1 MEPDQLAELDRAKEQ
16 LLVFARD
23 VNAMYQSER
32 AKARELAD
40 ALAKLQESYLAT
52 VRTLAFIVEAKDS
65 STREHLDRT
74 HDYARALSRVVMP
87 GVEVGPALSYGFLL
101 HDVGK
106 VGIPESILCK
116 PGPLTEEEYE
126 VMKTHPLIGVQI
138 VAPIAFL
145 DDSVDIIRCH
155 HERWDGKGYPDGL
168 RAEGIPLGA
177 RIFSV
182 CDTFDAMTSDRP
194 YRRALPFDDAVAE
207 IERCG
212 GTQFDPDVVTAFIA
226 MCAELRDDQGRPVR
240 SGPRA

>member
-1 MEPDQLAELDRAKEQ
+1 MKPDEAAQLEQAKEQ
-16 LLVFARD
+16 LLVLARD

-32 AKARELAD
+32 ARARELEEALD
-40 ALAKLQESYLAT
+40 ALQDSYLAT

-65 STREHLDRT
+65 STREHLERT
-74 HDYARALSRVVMP
+74 HDYARALARVAT
-87 GVEVGPALSYGFLL
+87 GEEAGADLSYGFLL

-116 PGPLTEEEYE
+116 PGPLTNEEYE

-138 VAPIAFL
+138 VAPIKFL
-145 DDSVDIIRCH
+145 GGAVDVIRCH
-155 HERWDGKGYPDGL
+155 HERWDGRGYPDGL
-168 RAEGIPLGA
+168 AGEDIPLGA

-194 YRRALPFDDAVAE
+194 YRRALPFDDAVSE

-212 GTQFDPDVVTAFIA
+212 GTQFDPDVVGSFVR
-226 MCAELRDDQGRPVR
+226 MCAELRGDGAAGLVA
-240 SGPRA
+240 G

>member
-1 MEPDQLAELDRAKEQ
+1 MEPEEAVQLAQAKEQ
-16 LLVFARD
+16 LLVLARD
-23 VNAMYQSER
+23 VNAMYQAER
-32 AKARELAD
+32 ARTRELQD
-40 ALAKLQESYLAT
+40 ALSALQENYLAT

-65 STREHLDRT
+65 STREHLERT

-87 GVEVGPALSYGFLL
+87 NVEVGPELSYGFLL

-116 PGPLTEEEYE
+116 PGPLTDEEYE

-138 VAPIAFL
+138 VTPMRFL
-145 DDSVDIIRCH
+145 GTAVEVIRCH
-155 HERWDGKGYPDGL
+155 HERWDGRGYPDGL
-168 RAEGIPLGA
+168 AGEGIPLAA

-194 YRRALPFDDAVAE
+194 YRRALPFDHAVEE

-212 GTQFDPDVVTAFIA
+212 GTQFDPDVVDAFVE
-226 MCAELRDDQGRPVR
+226 MCAELRGA
-240 SGPRA
+240 GLAAG

>member
-1 MEPDQLAELDRAKEQ
+1 MEPDEAAQLAQAKEQ
-16 LLVFARD
+16 LLVLARD
-23 VNAMYQSER
+23 VNAMYQAER
-32 AKARELAD
+32 LRSQELEQ
-40 ALAKLQESYLAT
+40 ALAALQENYLAT

-65 STREHLDRT
+65 STREHLERT

-87 GVEVGPALSYGFLL
+87 DVEIGPELSYGFLL

-106 VGIPESILCK
+106 VGVPESILCK
-116 PGPLTEEEYE
+116 PGPLTDEEYE

-138 VAPIAFL
+138 VSPMRFL
-145 DDSVDIIRCH
+145 GTAVEVIRCH

-168 RAEGIPLGA
+168 AGEAIPLPA

-194 YRRALPFDDAVAE
+194 YRRALSFDHAVEE

-212 GTQFDPDVVTAFIA
+212 GTQFDPDVVTSFVE
-226 MCAELRDDQGRPVR
+226 MCAELRGGR
-240 SGPRA
+240 SGVAAG

>member
-1 MEPDQLAELDRAKEQ
+1 MGPEEAVQLAQAKEQ
-16 LLVFARD
+16 LLVLARD
-23 VNAMYQSER
+23 VNSMYQAER
-32 AKARELAD
+32 ARSRELAE
-40 ALAKLQESYLAT
+40 ALAALQESYLAT

-65 STREHLDRT
+65 STREHLERT
-74 HDYARALSRVVMP
+74 HDYARALARVVMP
-87 GVEVGPALSYGFLL
+87 GVEIGPEMTYGFLL

-138 VAPIAFL
+138 VAPIQFL
-145 DDSVDIIRCH
+145 GKAIEVIRCH
-155 HERWDGKGYPDGL
+155 HERWDGRGYPDGL
-168 RAEGIPLGA
+168 AGEDIPLAA

-194 YRRALPFDDAVAE
+194 YRRAMPFDYAVEE

-212 GTQFDPDVVTAFIA
+212 GTQFDPEVVGFFIR
-226 MCAELRDDQGRPVR
+226 MCSQLRGG
-240 SGPRA
+240 SGAVAG

>member
-1 MEPDQLAELDRAKEQ
+1 MRPGEAEELARAKEQ
-16 LLVFARD
+16 LLVLARD
-23 VNAMYQSER
+23 VNSMYQSER
-32 AKARELAD
+32 ARARELEQALD
-40 ALAKLQESYLAT
+40 ALQESYLAT

-74 HDYARALSRVVMP
+74 HDYARALARVVMP
-87 GVEVGPALSYGFLL
+87 DVEVGTEMTYGFLL

-116 PGPLTEEEYE
+116 PGPLTDEEYE

-138 VAPIAFL
+138 VAPIRFL
-145 DDSVDIIRCH
+145 SGAVDIIRCH
-155 HERWDGKGYPDGL
+155 HERWDGRGYPDGL
-168 RAEGIPLGA
+168 AAEDIPLGA

-194 YRRALPFDDAVAE
+194 YRRALPFDDAVTE

-212 GTQFDPDVVTAFIA
+212 GTQFDPQVVDAFVR
-226 MCAELRDDQGRPVR
+226 MCAQLRGGT
-240 SGPRA
+240 SGLAAG

>member
-1 MEPDQLAELDRAKEQ
+1 
-16 LLVFARD
+16 
-23 VNAMYQSER
+23 
-32 AKARELAD
+32 
-40 ALAKLQESYLAT
+40 
-52 VRTLAFIVEAKDS
+52 
-65 STREHLDRT
+65 
-74 HDYARALSRVVMP
+74 
-87 GVEVGPALSYGFLL
+87 
-101 HDVGK
+101 
-106 VGIPESILCK
+106 
-116 PGPLTEEEYE
+116 
-126 VMKTHPLIGVQI
+126 MKTHPLIGVQI